1 MEVKGGRQCKE
12 REGRKWEGKEGGV
25 GCAAR
30 RPAGAM
36 GPALAKTSLIKPDIT
51 VVCIVPR
58 SGQTGRP

>member
-1 MEVKGGRQCKE
+1 M
-12 REGRKWEGKEGGV
+12 EGREEEGMEGGV